1 MLVITEDFDS
11 RQTRRFKRD
20 GVLETN
26 LECKFTIKGGDDP
39 LAEDV
44 KLLGPQDGEAY
55 GDGSHNL
62 YVFERSWEV
71 VKPGSSDGIMRLLVK
86 YGPPE
91 RLPKDNSN
99 EPQYEFSTAGETA
112 HIERA
117 LSSQTHYPST
127 ANGVGDLIGVTTDK
141 IEGVDI
147 FIPKPS
153 WSQTREIDN
162 LTAAYVRVLTD
173 LSNTVNNAPWKFWQ
187 ANEVLFLGVKA
198 QRKGRGKWSLD
209 FQFSI
214 SPNTQQSI
222 DTEAGVQNFEKP
234 GWDYMWV
241 EKKQTASDNTVTHEI
256 KAVHVAPVYPRRNFA
271 LLGLGVNV

>member
-1 MLVITEDFDS
+1 MPTISEDYNS

-26 LECKFTIKGGDDP
+26 VECKFTILGADDP
-39 LAEDV
+39 LDEDV
-44 KLLGPQDGEAY
+44 KLMGPQDGEQF

-62 YVFERSWEV
+62 FVFERSWEV
-71 VKPGSSDGIMRLLVK
+71 EKPQPGGIMRLLVK

-117 LSSQTHYPST
+117 LTSQTHYPPS
-127 ANGVGDLIGVTTDK
+127 ANGVGDLIGVSPDK
-141 IEGVDI
+141 IEGVDV
-147 FIPKPS
+147 FVPKPS
-153 WSQTREIDN
+153 WKQTREIDN
-162 LTAAYVRVLTD
+162 LTAAYVRILTD
-173 LSNTVNNAPWKFWQ
+173 LSNTVNNSPWKFWQ
-187 ANEVLFLGVKA
+187 ANEVLFLGVNA
-198 QRKGRGKWSLD
+198 NRKGRGKWNLD

-222 DTEAGVQNFEKP
+222 LTEAGAQNFEKP

-241 EKKQTASDNTVTHEI
+241 EKKQVASEAQVTHSV
-256 KAVHVAPVYPRRNFA
+256 KAVHVARVYPRTNFA
-271 LLGLGVNV
+271 LLGLGVTV